1 MRRSPHRPL
10 TAPRIELNPLKKSA
24 ARLAAGLL
32 VCAGLAGNARAQDPT
47 AATPASTT
55 EPTPASP
62 SAATTDTTGST
73 SSGTSDTGGSMP
85 SAAAIEEAAM
95 GGKAKQKVRGLAV
108 YLTIG
113 GRYVL
118 ATPDVNTTLSNTA
131 FQGGL
136 FAGYKLDRIVVGL
149 GFDISHIGTATKYAA
164 GSSQSSGSRGDTAFL
179 LGPGIQAAI
188 LRSKDQ
194 RIELIGAFQ
203 IGFGRTFTSI
213 SNDPAIPPQYGPENN
228 VSNFHLAYQI
238 GPGLRYWA
246 HPQFALT
253 VGSGISGDHLFFSQ
267 NNPSGNKADQ
277 VNAVSL
283 YGTLGALGVF

>member
-10 TAPRIELNPLKKSA
+10 TAPRQEPHLVKKS
-24 ARLAAGLL
+24 ARLAAGVLIL
-32 VCAGLAGNARAQDPT
+32 AGLSGNARAQDT
-47 AATPASTT
+47 TASTPTGAT
-55 EPTPASP
+55 EPAPVTSP
-62 SAATTDTTGST
+62 NAATDTTST
-73 SSGTSDTGGSMP
+73 SSSSSDGALP
-85 SAAAIEEAAM
+85 SATAIEEAAM

-113 GRYVL
+113 GRYLL

-213 SNDPAIPPQYGPENN
+213 SSDPAIPPQYGPENN

>member
-1 MRRSPHRPL
+1 V
-10 TAPRIELNPLKKSA
+10 
-24 ARLAAGLL
+24 LL
-32 VCAGLAGNARAQDPT
+32 CAGLSGTAQAQDTTSSTGTTDPAPGTTST
-47 AATPASTT
+47 AAATDL
-55 EPTPASP
+55 SP
-62 SAATTDTTGST
+62 G
-73 SSGTSDTGGSMP
+73 SSGSSSGAGLSSLP
-85 SAAAIEEAAM
+85 SAAAIEEAAQ
-95 GGKAKQKVRGLAV
+95 GGKAKQKARGFAV

-118 ATPDVNTTLSNTA
+118 ATPDAGTTLSSTA

-149 GFDISHIGTATKYAA
+149 GFDIGHVGTATKYAA
-164 GSSQSSGSRGDTAFL
+164 SSSQSSGSRGDTSFL
-179 LGPGIQAAI
+179 LGPGIQAAL
-188 LRSKDQ
+188 LRSADQ
-194 RIELIGAFQ
+194 RIELIGHFQ

-277 VNAVSL
+277 VNSVSL

>member
-1 MRRSPHRPL
+1 MRRSARRL
-10 TAPRIELNPLKKSA
+10 LAESRS
-24 ARLAAGLL
+24 ARLLVRPAGRRPWAHRLAPLSLSLSLCGGLWGTAHAQDTPAPATSPSEPAPAATASSSSASTDAGL
-32 VCAGLAGNARAQDPT
+32 P
-47 AATPASTT
+47 
-55 EPTPASP
+55 
-62 SAATTDTTGST
+62 
-73 SSGTSDTGGSMP
+73 SMP
-85 SAAAIEEAAM
+85 SAAAIEEASQ
-95 GGKAKQKVRGLAV
+95 GKAKQKTRGLAV

-118 ATPDVNTTLSNTA
+118 ANPDAATTLSNTS

-136 FAGYKLDRIVVGL
+136 FAGYKIDRIVIGL
-149 GFDISHIGTATKYAA
+149 GFDLSHIGTTTQYAS

-188 LRSKDQ
+188 LRSADL

-203 IGFGRTFTSI
+203 IGFGRTFTSTR
-213 SNDPAIPPQYGPENN
+213 NDPAIPPQYGPENN
-228 VSNFHLAYQI
+228 SSNFHLAYQI

-253 VGSGISGDHLFFSQ
+253 VGSGISGDHLFFTQ

>member
-1 MRRSPHRPL
+1 MRPSSLSVSGTQKPL
-10 TAPRIELNPLKKSA
+10 PCN
-24 ARLAAGLL
+24 RLARGLSLGIALSLLGAG
-32 VCAGLAGNARAQDPT
+32 AASAQDMPPST
-47 AATPASTT
+47 SATESSP
-55 EPTPASP
+55 PASP
-62 SAATTDTTGST
+62 ATTDPIPTAID
-73 SSGTSDTGGSMP
+73 SSASMP
-85 SAAAIEEAAM
+85 SAAAIEEASQ
-95 GGKAKQKVRGLAV
+95 GRSKQKVRGLAV

-118 ATPDVNTTLSNTA
+118 ATPDVNTTLSNTS

-136 FAGYKLDRIVVGL
+136 FAGYKIDRIVVGL
-149 GFDISHIGTATKYAA
+149 GFDISHIGTSTTLAA
-164 GSSQSSGSRGDTAFL
+164 GGNQSTGTRRDTAFL

-203 IGFGRTFTSI
+203 IGFGRTFTSL
-213 SNDPAIPPQYGPENN
+213 SNDPEVPPQYKPETNTK
-228 VSNFHLAYQI
+228 NFHLAYQI

-253 VGSGISGDHLFFSQ
+253 VSSGISGDHLFFTQ

-277 VNAVSL
+277 INSVSL